1 MNWTTL
7 YITGKTDFRAD
18 VLDKLED
25 SRLDFM
31 PGYMEGT
38 TGAGIYDLYWI
49 KESTTLREVKDAIG
63 SKLIWKYRLRFY
75 CNLEDFI
82 ETINQPPAET
92 EWTDEER
99 NLLTAMRKTA

>member
-7 YITGKTDFRAD
+7 YITGKTDFRSD

-25 SRLDFM
+25 SKLDFM
-31 PGYMEGT
+31 PGYMEGS

-49 KESTTLREVKDAIG
+49 KENTTLRQVKDAIG

-75 CNLEDFI
+75 GNLEEFI
-82 ETINQPPAET
+82 ETMNQPAET

-99 NLLTAMRKTA
+99 NLLTAMRRTA